1 MSIPGLDAWI
11 TGGRA
16 SSEAILV
23 HCPSCE
29 EYTQVVAETDYGQ
42 TYWSIMECSHC
53 SYSFNGDESYEIDD
67 SGDDND
73 DDDDDDGWT
82 AEDPWDNLPY
92 AVG

>member
-29 EYTQVVAETDYGQ
+29 EYTQVVAETEYGM
-42 TYWSIMECSHC
+42 TYWTVTECSHC
-53 SYSFNGDESYEIDD
+53 GREFEGDEPYEL
-67 SGDDND
+67 
-73 DDDDDDGWT
+73 DDG
-82 AEDPWDNLPY
+82 PY
-92 AVG
+92 DRCDDLND